1 MDKWQNVALEEQETT
16 INIDY
21 CSKTISLYTSR
32 KTTANKLKN
41 AMGEPTKTEYTN
53 KKISGV
59 IYKRNVDDKDAKKLL
74 SKGLL
79 IGAIKSNSTDKN
91 EVE

>member
-1 MDKWQNVALEEQETT
+1 
-16 INIDY
+16 
-21 CSKTISLYTSR
+21 
-32 KTTANKLKN
+32 
-41 AMGEPTKTEYTN
+41 MGEPTKTEYTN